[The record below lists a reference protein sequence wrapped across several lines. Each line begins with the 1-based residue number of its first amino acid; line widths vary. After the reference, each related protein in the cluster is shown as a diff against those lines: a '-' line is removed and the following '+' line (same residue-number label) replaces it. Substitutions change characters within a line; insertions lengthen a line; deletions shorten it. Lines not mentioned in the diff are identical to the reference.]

1 MDFEIGMD
9 TTSKVL
15 MALALGGLAVSGLC
29 FLAAF
34 AAPYV
39 KATWDR
45 ASKFARAVFCG
56 AAVGAVLFGGAKN
69 GATGKITYP
78 KTDNEIAYLTDAG
91 SYVTNDAVHV
101 AFTRL
106 PMVPDTATFYLDY
119 CALDGT
125 NEQGVATNW
134 VNAKTATFGELSVP
148 FDFAFANATNYNWL
162 AYTDWTPG
170 PAVQTNG
177 VWHAYWGVDKKQG
190 RYFIPVRTCVR
201 DGGSV
206 IATPKSKWDAA
217 TRTPD
222 DYVQDGLVAM
232 WDGEWNAGRGVH
244 DPNATAWVDLIGGLK
259 ITTRYPFGQVVEK
272 EKNGTNYTSRI
283 YFSDNAVICE
293 MMNGW
298 TTGLGSDNY
307 AVVPKELYSF
317 FELTNLT
324 VEAVVNK
331 NDIGGPAFDSG
342 FQNRSAYSIIGSLGS
357 LGIGDIPWFRQSPT
371 RFYPVGCTESK
382 RNYTITILTHDW
394 DWATYGAD
402 GELLKDIQGTRSSN
416 YKTANI
422 LYTGW
427 YGTLGQVIS
436 YNWRLYNRALTAEE
450 IAHNYEI
457 DKARF
462 GSDNE

>member
-1 MDFEIGMD
+1 MDFDMGMD
-9 TTSKVL
+9 TTCKVM

-39 KATWDR
+39 KAAWDR

-134 VNAKTATFGELSVP
+134 VNAKTATFADLTVP

-177 VWHAYWGVDKKQG
+177 VWHAYWGVDKKEG

-201 DGGSV
+201 DGSSV
-206 IATPKSKWDAA
+206 IATPKSKGTAWLLGYI
-217 TRTPD
+217 T
-222 DYVQDGLVAM
+222 DGLVCFYDRSDR
-232 WDGEWNAGRGVH
+232 DGEICDTNFLLKAEGTTSYEVAYTAEFCLTKHTNNRWCSILWNTSSYPFLPRP
-244 DPNATAWVDLIGGLK
+244 DDDSYSPNAYSNGG
-259 ITTRYPFGQVVEK
+259 
-272 EKNGTNYTSRI
+272 GTDYGRQI
-283 YFSDNAVICE
+283 Y
-293 MMNGW
+293 
-298 TTGLGSDNY
+298 TTGRTLNVSVVTDGNGKRDYYWLGEFEATRKQIMSTTLPRAMYPRTLNHHSDSE
-307 AVVPKELYSF
+307 V
-317 FELTNLT
+317 
-324 VEAVVNK
+324 
-331 NDIGGPAFDSG
+331 
-342 FQNRSAYSIIGSLGS
+342 
-357 LGIGDIPWFRQSPT
+357 
-371 RFYPVGCTESK
+371 
-382 RNYTITILTHDW
+382 TIHC
-394 DWATYGAD
+394 Y
-402 GELLKDIQGTRSSN
+402 
-416 YKTANI
+416 
-422 LYTGW
+422 
-427 YGTLGQVIS
+427 
-436 YNWRLYNRALTAEE
+436 RLYNRSLTAEE

-462 GSDNE
+462 GSGNE